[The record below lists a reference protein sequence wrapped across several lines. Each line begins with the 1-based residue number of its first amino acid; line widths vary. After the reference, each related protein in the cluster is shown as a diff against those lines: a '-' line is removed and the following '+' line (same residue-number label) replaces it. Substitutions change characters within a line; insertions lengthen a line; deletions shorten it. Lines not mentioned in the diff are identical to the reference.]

1 MRASVLALVCVAIVL
16 GGCSDDTEP
25 GPASSTASTASSTS
39 ATTVPATT
47 VPSTTTAIR
56 ADPAAARV
64 ALVEFATG
72 LDSPVDMVVR
82 PGTGIFYVAEQY
94 TGVSAVGGGG
104 TVGDL
109 VLDMRGRVSEGNE
122 QGVLGLAFA
131 PDGEHLYVDFT
142 DPGGDTHVVEYAMAG
157 DDVDDE
163 SAREVLTVEQPFPNH
178 NGGGLQFGPDEMLY
192 IALGDGGAAG
202 DPLDS
207 GQDRESLLGKI
218 LRIDPAPDGDA
229 AYTIPDDNPFV
240 GGTGAP
246 EVWAW
251 GLRNPWRFSFDRAT
265 GELWIGDVGQNLYE
279 EVDVADAGEGGV
291 NFGWR
296 VREGFHAYTDD
307 PKPTDAREPVFE
319 LAHDDDN
326 CSVTGGFVY
335 RGAAIPLLAG
345 SYVFADF
352 CKGDVLALDTRGN
365 PPNSGQLVAIDLG
378 TDVSQVS
385 SFGQDADGEIYV
397 VERGGTIRKLV
408 PAP

>member
-1 MRASVLALVCVAIVL
+1 MVFVALVASA
-16 GGCSDDTEP
+16 CSDDDEVEV
-25 GPASSTASTASSTS
+25 ASSVA
-39 ATTVPATT
+39 
-47 VPSTTTAIR
+47 PSTTTSPATTPTTVR
-56 ADPAAARV
+56 STTTTVRPDPASARV
-64 ALVEFATG
+64 ALVDFATG
-72 LDSPVDMVVR
+72 LDSPVDMVAR
-82 PGTGIFYVAEQY
+82 PGTRVFYVAEQY
-94 TGVSAVGGGG
+94 TGVRAVGEDGA
-104 TVGDL
+104 VGEL
-109 VLDMRGRVSEGNE
+109 VLDLRGAVSEGNE

-142 DPGGDTHVVEYAMAG
+142 DPSGDTQVVEYAMVG
-157 DDVDDE
+157 DDVDE
-163 SAREVLTVEQPFPNH
+163 ASAREILSVEQPFPNH
-178 NGGGLQFGPDEMLY
+178 NGGGLQFGLDGMLY

-207 GQDRESLLGKI
+207 GQDRSSLLAKI
-218 LRIDPAPDGDA
+218 LRIDPAPDGEA

-251 GLRNPWRFSFDRAT
+251 GLRNPWRFSFDRET
-265 GELWIGDVGQNLYE
+265 GDLWIGDVGQNLYE
-279 EVDVADAGEGGV
+279 EIDVAGPAEGGV

-307 PKPTDAREPVFE
+307 PTPADARDPVFE

-345 SYVFADF
+345 GYVFADF
-352 CKGDVLALDTRGN
+352 CKGDLLALDTRGD
-365 PPNSGQLVAIDLG
+365 PPNSGPLVAVDLG
-378 TDVSQVS
+378 IDVSEVS
-385 SFGQDADGEIYV
+385 SFGQDSDGELYV

-408 PAP
+408 PAT

>member
-1 MRASVLALVCVAIVL
+1 MALLVALVASA
-16 GGCSDDTEP
+16 CSDDEP
-25 GPASSTASTASSTS
+25 EPSTSVGSTTVAASTSLA
-39 ATTVPATT
+39 P
-47 VPSTTTAIR
+47 TTTAAAPTTTTIA

-64 ALVEFATG
+64 ALADFVSG

-94 TGVSAVGGGG
+94 TGVRAVGAGG
-104 TVGDL
+104 TVGEL
-109 VLDMRGRVSEGNE
+109 VLDMHGAVSEGNE

-131 PDGEHLYVDFT
+131 PDGERLYVDFT
-142 DPGGDTHVVEYAMAG
+142 DPSGDTHVVEYAMAG
-157 DDVDDE
+157 DDVDDG
-163 SAREVLTVEQPFPNH
+163 SAREILSVEQPFPNH
-178 NGGGLQFGPDEMLY
+178 NGGGLQFGLDGMLY

-207 GQDRESLLGKI
+207 GQDRSSLLAKI
-218 LRIDPAPDGDA
+218 LRIDPTPDGDA
-229 AYTIPDDNPFV
+229 AYAIPDDNPFV
-240 GGTGAP
+240 GSAGAP

-251 GLRNPWRFSFDRAT
+251 GLRNPWRFSFDRQT

-279 EVDVADAGEGGV
+279 EIDVTDAGEGGV

-296 VREGFHAYTDD
+296 VREGLHAYTDD
-307 PKPTDAREPVFE
+307 PTPPDARDPVFE
-319 LAHDDDN
+319 LGHDDGN

-335 RGAAIPLLAG
+335 RGRAIPLLVG

-352 CKGDVLALDTRGN
+352 CKGDLLALDTRAD

-378 TDVSQVS
+378 IDVTQVS
-385 SFGQDADGEIYV
+385 SFGQDTDGELYV

-408 PAP
+408 PAT